1 MTPPRKIVV
10 LVAMSLTAML
20 HPLHASAAI
29 EGRLSAQQREAA
41 LQAIKTEF
49 DKGYVFPE
57 MRPKIISRLDSRQRA
72 GDYDTDDPVQFADRI
87 TSDLREVSDDR
98 HLSLRVDATAYS
110 AAKAEPGDDAG
121 EDAYYRGLAERSNHG
136 LSELKVLPGNIRY
149 LRITGFQWIDDETG
163 VVYDAAMR
171 FLHGGDA
178 VVIDLRNN
186 GGGSHGA
193 VRYLVSHFL
202 DPDTLELSFLE
213 GSKPPSQSRTL
224 DYLPAG
230 RLKGKPLYVLINGQT
245 ASAAEAFAYDVQQFH
260 LGELIGAKTVGAAN
274 NNKLVPIAP
283 GFILSVSYGRP
294 LHAVSGGNW
303 EGKGVAPDVEVPPE
317 QALEVAQAKALQDL
331 LQGGNISPEQRRDYA
346 WAQAGVAA
354 KLQPAE
360 LDKEMFP
367 RLAGRY
373 AKPGTSAAAI
383 DVAARDDALWLTLS
397 KRPAARLTPLSK
409 ELFAVEGYESLRVR
423 LRGDSLELIWRDEAA
438 PRVYRR
444 E

>member
-1 MTPPRKIVV
+1 MTAPRKIAA
-10 LVAMSLTAML
+10 LIAMIFSATFS
-20 HPLHASAAI
+20 PLASAD
-29 EGRLSAQQREAA
+29 ESGHLSARQREAA
-41 LQAIKTEF
+41 LQAIRSEF
-49 DKGYVFPE
+49 DQRYVFPE
-57 MRPKIISRLDSRQRA
+57 MRPKIIERLVAHERA
-72 GDYDTDDPVQFADRI
+72 GDYATEDPVQFADRI
-87 TSDLREVSDDR
+87 TRDLREVSDDR
-98 HLSLRVDATAYS
+98 HLSLRVDATAYA
-110 AAKAEPGDDAG
+110 AAKAGPTADAG

-163 VVYDAAMR
+163 AIYDAAMR
-171 FLHGGDA
+171 FLRGGDA
-178 VVIDLRNN
+178 IVIDVRNN

-213 GSKPPSQSRTL
+213 GSKPPSQSRAL

-283 GFILSVSYGRP
+283 AFILSVSYGRP

-317 QALEVAQAKALQDL
+317 QALEVAQAQALQHL
-331 LQGGNISPEQRRDYA
+331 LQGKDISAEQRREYA
-346 WAQAGVAA
+346 WAQTGVTAQ
-354 KLQPAE
+354 LQPPA
-360 LDKEMFP
+360 LDKEALP
-367 RLAGRY
+367 RLTGRY
-373 AKPGTSAAAI
+373 SRAGTGSAAI
-383 DVAARDDALWLTLS
+383 DVAALDGALWLTLS
-397 KRPAARLTPLSK
+397 KRPPARLTPLTQD
-409 ELFAVEGYESLRVR
+409 LFAVEGYESLRVR
-423 LRGDSLELIWRDEAA
+423 LQGDRLELLWRDETA
-438 PRVYRR
+438 PRVYKR